1 MKKGPE
7 VGRHIKLYFFFHGNN
22 FMLTQVTLEIK
33 IMEGL
38 KPFWGAFHGLGTTMS
53 AGLD

>member
-33 IMEGL
+33 INL
-38 KPFWGAFHGLGTTMS
+38 FFGAFTVCGG
-53 AGLD
+53 